1 MTLLVWV
8 LLAAGTNQQAPAPET
23 EANRYPEPSQPS
35 LELLEFLGSFE
46 TIDGDWI
53 DPMSFEEQY
62 ESDTKAQDNETDR
75 DEIDS
80 QDPDPDATRL
90 H

>member
-1 MTLLVWV
+1 MTLLLWM
-8 LLAAGTNQQAPAPET
+8 LLAAGTNQPPPVTPTESKQAA
-23 EANRYPEPSQPS
+23 EPSQPS
-35 LELLEFLGSFE
+35 MELLEFLGSFE

-62 ESDTKAQDNETDR
+62 ESDTKATANESDNN
-75 DEIDS
+75 EISS
-80 QDPDPDATRL
+80 QDSDPDAAPL

>member
-1 MTLLVWV
+1 MAILFWV
-8 LLAAGTNQQAPAPET
+8 LLATGATQQTPDSESNQQPDPK
-23 EANRYPEPSQPS
+23 QPS

-62 ESDTKAQDNETDR
+62 EREAKAQDHETDKN
-75 DEIDS
+75 EIGNQDS
-80 QDPDPDATRL
+80 DPDSARL

>member
-1 MTLLVWV
+1 MTVLFWV
-8 LLAAGTNQQAPAPET
+8 LLAVGASQQNPDSEENQHPDP
-23 EANRYPEPSQPS
+23 NQPS

-62 ESDTKAQDNETDR
+62 ESEAKAQDNETDK
-75 DEIDS
+75 DEISS
-80 QDPDPDATRL
+80 QDSDPDSARL

>member
-1 MTLLVWV
+1 MSFLFWV
-8 LLAAGTNQQAPAPET
+8 LLAAATDQQTPPPATDSKPET
-23 EANRYPEPSQPS
+23 TQPS
-35 LELLEFLGSFE
+35 LELLEFLGGFE

-62 ESDTKAQDNETDR
+62 ERDTKAQDDETEKNETS
-75 DEIDS
+75 S
-80 QDPDPDATRL
+80 QNPDPDPARL